1 MLAFSNIEFNAA
13 THMNFEGNSSFV
25 GKLKL
30 APLNDVAGVP
40 SPSVVSQFL
49 SGVKSIP

>member
-1 MLAFSNIEFNAA
+1 
-13 THMNFEGNSSFV
+13 MNFEVNSYLV

-30 APLNDVAGVP
+30 TPLSDVADVP